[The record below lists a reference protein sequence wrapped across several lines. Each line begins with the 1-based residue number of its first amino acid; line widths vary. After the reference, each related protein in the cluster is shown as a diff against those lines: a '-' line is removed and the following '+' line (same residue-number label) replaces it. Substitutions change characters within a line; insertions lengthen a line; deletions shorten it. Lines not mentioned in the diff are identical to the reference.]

1 MGGGGG
7 RCPAIP
13 ASTAPGRGGISCRRR
28 SGDARGGVVVGG
40 EEGRVCLR
48 CPAPPSAT
56 GPHPGSLSPDLR
68 DCEPGR
74 DGICSSL
81 CQELASD
88 PQAAPGCISPPERSG
103 AGVPGVDCS
112 LTLSPPPAPRCT
124 RGGELGAGGLRWG
137 EWKGRTDGC
146 DGAMEGGM
154 RGCRSVPGRDGRM
167 EGWRAAAGDALG
179 ALGRGGPQPRV
190 GAAPAPETPPPAAS
204 PIKPPWEAAAAAALP
219 R

>member
-13 ASTAPGRGGISCRRR
+13 AGTAPGRGDVSRRRR
-28 SGDARGGVVVGG
+28 SGDDRGGVVVGG

-103 AGVPGVDCS
+103 AGVPGADSS
-112 LTLSPPPAPRCT
+112 LTPSPPPSKAPRCT

-137 EWKGRTDGC
+137 EWKGRTDGR
-146 DGAMEGGM
+146 DGGMEGGM
-154 RGCRSVPGRDGRM
+154 RGWRSVPGRDGRM
-167 EGWRAAAGDALG
+167 ERWRAAAGDTGRAG
-179 ALGRGGPQPRV
+179 AGGSSAPRRGGA
-190 GAAPAPETPPPAAS
+190 GS
-204 PIKPPWEAAAAAALP
+204 
-219 R
+219 